1 MMYFLFKSIVAPGCV
16 SLSAFE
22 IRPAVFEL
30 NKGEMTTL
38 EILFSPT
45 QVESYAET
53 LTMVCD
59 NCQVKHFNVTGKFY
73 WQIFVS
79 SVTIR
84 RAGPFV

>member
-1 MMYFLFKSIVAPGCV
+1 MFFPYKSIVAPGCV
-16 SLSAFE
+16 SLSAFK

-45 QVESYAET
+45 QVESYTET

-59 NCQVKHFNVTGKFY
+59 NCQVKHFNVSGKFLLAKHRVKCNY
-73 WQIFVS
+73 LYM
-79 SVTIR
+79 
-84 RAGPFV
+84 